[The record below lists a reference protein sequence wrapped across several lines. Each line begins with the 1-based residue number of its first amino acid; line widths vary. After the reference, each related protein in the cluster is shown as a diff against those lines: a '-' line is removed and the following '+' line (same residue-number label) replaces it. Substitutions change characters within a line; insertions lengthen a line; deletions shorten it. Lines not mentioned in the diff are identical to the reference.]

1 MRRSSSAPSPCSVE
15 LPPARYKCVR
25 DPRPRN
31 SGTDS
36 MLTLVLFTP
45 FLPLQ
50 SLEWFAALLREDDE
64 GDVADEFLEETRGTS
79 VVGAQQL
86 RRGALH
92 TLLVTTKPRLAA
104 WVRVV
109 GGWPF
114 GVETDM
120 QSIAAVG

>member
-1 MRRSSSAPSPCSVE
+1 ME
-15 LPPARYKCVR
+15 LPPARCKCVR
-25 DPRPRN
+25 DPTPGN

-36 MLTLVLFTP
+36 ALTLSALP
-45 FLPLQ
+45 LLPLQ

-79 VVGAQQL
+79 VGGLQQH

-92 TLLVTTKPRLAA
+92 TLVVTTKPRLAA

-114 GVETDM
+114 SGETDM
-120 QSIAAVG
+120 QSGAAVG